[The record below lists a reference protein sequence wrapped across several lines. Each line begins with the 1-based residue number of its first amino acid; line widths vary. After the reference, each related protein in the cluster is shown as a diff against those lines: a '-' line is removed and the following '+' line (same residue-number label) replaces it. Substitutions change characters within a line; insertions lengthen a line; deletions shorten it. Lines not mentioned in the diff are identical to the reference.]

1 MINSTFVKFVT
12 TTYILILSSF
22 QISAQSKYG
31 KDEQACKENISV
43 FREYCKQKNYEDA
56 LNPWRWA
63 YENCPASYATIYKNG
78 PKIIKAQIKKYP
90 ENKNEYVDTL
100 MMIFDQR
107 IKYGFG
113 KEGYILGL
121 KGYELFFADKNRAE
135 EAYQILKTSIN
146 MDNNTSSVQAVYAY
160 MKATI
165 YLQKKGIKSKEDVLS
180 TYSIVSEIVDHNIKN
195 ESKTTKN
202 FIKYSEK
209 IEDMFTP
216 YANCED
222 IISLYTEKFQTSK
235 EDIDLLKRIEKILTE
250 KECVKNQLYLDV
262 LSVLQDVDES
272 FSYEIKLA
280 SAFFANGYFLK
291 SSNAFNKILQNYDLE
306 ENLKARTMLDYANS
320 LRMEKKYSQAISQT
334 IKALQIKPD
343 WGEAY
348 LLQGNIYVSGAK
360 SCGNDFEQTTVYWI
374 AVDCFVKAKSDDK
387 VKDIAVKLINTY
399 SKYFP
404 NKETCFFNGV
414 QSGEKYTIGCWINQT
429 TIARTID

>member
-1 MINSTFVKFVT
+1 MINYTFVKFVI
-12 TTYILILSSF
+12 TYILILSSLA
-22 QISAQSKYG
+22 ISAQSKYG
-31 KDEQACKENISV
+31 KDEQACKENVSV

-63 YENCPASYATIYKNG
+63 YTNCPASYATIYKNG

-90 ENKNEYVDTL
+90 ENKNEYIDTL

-113 KEGYILGL
+113 KEAYVLGL

-146 MDNNTSSVQAVYAY
+146 MDNKKSSVQAVYAF
-160 MKATI
+160 MKVTI
-165 YLQKKGIKSKEDVLS
+165 YLQKKGLKSKEDVLS
-180 TYSIVSEIVDHNIKN
+180 AYSIVSEIVDYNIKN
-195 ESKTTKN
+195 ESKTTNN

-222 IISLYTEKFQTSK
+222 IISLYSEKFQTSK

-250 KECVKNQLYLDV
+250 KECIKNQLYLDV
-262 LSVLQDVDES
+262 LSVLKDKDES
-272 FSYEIKLA
+272 YDYEIKLA
-280 SAFFANGYFLK
+280 SALFANGYFLK
-291 SSNAFNKILQNYDLE
+291 SSNVFNKILQNYDLE
-306 ENLKARTMLDYANS
+306 DNLKARTLLDYANS
-320 LRMEKKYSQAISQT
+320 LRLEKKYSQAINQT

-343 WGEAY
+343 LGEAY
-348 LLQGNIYVSGAK
+348 ILQGNIYVSGAK
-360 SCGNDFEQTTVYWI
+360 SCGNDFEQTTVYWL

-387 VKDIAVKLINTY
+387 VKDIAVKSINTY

-429 TIARTID
+429 TLARTID

>member
-1 MINSTFVKFVT
+1 MINSAFVKFIT
-12 TTYILILSSF
+12 IYIIILSSLAL
-22 QISAQSKYG
+22 SAQSKYG
-31 KDEQACKENISV
+31 KDEQACKENVSV

-63 YENCPASYATIYKNG
+63 YTNCPASYATIYKNG

-90 ENKNEYVDTL
+90 ENKNEYIDTL

-121 KGYELFFADKNRAE
+121 KGYELFFVDKNRAE

-160 MKATI
+160 MKAI
-165 YLQKKGIKSKEDVLS
+165 IHLQKKGIKSKEDVLS
-180 TYSIVSEIVDHNIKN
+180 AYSVVSEIVDYNIKN
-195 ESKTTKN
+195 QSKTTKN

-222 IISLYTEKFQTSK
+222 IISLYSEKFQTSK

-250 KECVKNQLYLDV
+250 KECVKNQLYLDL
-262 LSVLQDVDES
+262 LSILNDLDES
-272 FSYEIKLA
+272 YDYQIKLA
-280 SAFFANGYFLK
+280 SALFANGYFLK
-291 SSNAFNKILQNYDLE
+291 SSNIYNKILQDYDLE
-306 ENLKARTMLDYANS
+306 ENLKAKTLLDYANS

-343 WGEAY
+343 LGEAH

-360 SCGNDFEQTTVYWI
+360 SCGNDFEQTTVYWL

-414 QSGEKYTIGCWINQT
+414 QSGEKYNIGCWINKT
-429 TIARTID
+429 TLARTID

>member
-1 MINSTFVKFVT
+1 MINSAFVKFV
-12 TTYILILSSF
+12 TTYILILSSLE
-22 QISAQSKYG
+22 ISAQSKYG
-31 KDEQACKENISV
+31 KDEQACKENVSV

-63 YENCPASYATIYKNG
+63 YTNCPASYATIYKNG

-90 ENKNEYVDTL
+90 ENKNEYIDTL

-135 EAYQILKTSIN
+135 EAYQILKTSIK

-165 YLQKKGIKSKEDVLS
+165 YLQKKGKKSKEDVLS
-180 TYSIVSEIVDHNIKN
+180 TYSIVSEIVDYNIKN

-222 IISLYTEKFQTSK
+222 IISLYSEKFQISN
-235 EDIDLLKRIEKILTE
+235 EDIDLLKRIEKILNE
-250 KECVKNQLYLDV
+250 KECVKNQLYIDV
-262 LSVLQDVDES
+262 LSILQDVDES
-272 FSYEIKLA
+272 YDYEIKLA
-280 SAFFANGYFLK
+280 SALFANGYFLK
-291 SSNAFNKILQNYDLE
+291 SSNVFKKILQNYDLE
-306 ENLKARTMLDYANS
+306 ENLKAKTLLEYANS

-360 SCGNDFEQTTVYWI
+360 SCGNDFEQTTVYWL

-387 VKDIAVKLINTY
+387 VKDIAVKSINTY

-429 TIARTID
+429 TLARTVD

>member
-1 MINSTFVKFVT
+1 MINSAFVKFV
-12 TTYILILSSF
+12 TTYILILSSLK
-22 QISAQSKYG
+22 ISAQSKYG
-31 KDEQACKENISV
+31 KDEQACKENVSV

-160 MKATI
+160 MKAI
-165 YLQKKGIKSKEDVLS
+165 IHLQKKGIKSKEDVLS
-180 TYSIVSEIVDHNIKN
+180 AYSIVSEIVDYNIKN

-272 FSYEIKLA
+272 YDYEIKLA
-280 SAFFANGYFLK
+280 SALFANGYFLK
-291 SSNAFNKILQNYDLE
+291 SSNAFNKILQDYDLE
-306 ENLKARTMLDYANS
+306 ENLKAKTLLDYANS

-387 VKDIAVKLINTY
+387 VKDIAVKSINTY

-414 QSGEKYTIGCWINQT
+414 QSGEKYNIGCWINQT
-429 TIARTID
+429 TLARTID

>member
-1 MINSTFVKFVT
+1 MINSAFVKFVT
-12 TTYILILSSF
+12 IYIIILSSLAL
-22 QISAQSKYG
+22 SAQSKYG
-31 KDEQACKENISV
+31 KDEQACKENVSV

-63 YENCPASYATIYKNG
+63 YTNCPASYATIYKNG

-90 ENKNEYVDTL
+90 ENKNEYIDTL

-121 KGYELFFADKNRAE
+121 KGYELFFVDKNRAE

-160 MKATI
+160 MKAI
-165 YLQKKGIKSKEDVLS
+165 IHLQKKGIKSKEDVLS
-180 TYSIVSEIVDHNIKN
+180 AYSIVSEIVDYNIKN
-195 ESKTTKN
+195 QSKTTKN

-222 IISLYTEKFQTSK
+222 IISLYSEKFQTSK

-250 KECVKNQLYLDV
+250 KECVKNQLYLDL
-262 LSVLQDVDES
+262 LSILKDLDES
-272 FSYEIKLA
+272 YDYQIKLA
-280 SAFFANGYFLK
+280 SALFANGYFLK
-291 SSNAFNKILQNYDLE
+291 SSNIYNKILQDYDLE
-306 ENLKARTMLDYANS
+306 ENLNVRILLDYANS

-343 WGEAY
+343 LGEAH

-360 SCGNDFEQTTVYWI
+360 SCGNDFEQTTVYWL

-414 QSGEKYTIGCWINQT
+414 QSGEKYNIGCWINKT
-429 TIARTID
+429 TLARTID

>member
-1 MINSTFVKFVT
+1 MINSAFVKFVT
-12 TTYILILSSF
+12 TYIIILSSLE
-22 QISAQSKYG
+22 ISAQSKYG
-31 KDEQACKENISV
+31 KDEQACKENVSV

-63 YENCPASYATIYKNG
+63 YTNCPASYATIYKNG

-90 ENKNEYVDTL
+90 ENKNEYIDTL

-121 KGYELFFADKNRAE
+121 KGYELFFVDKNRAE

-165 YLQKKGIKSKEDVLS
+165 HLQKKGIKSKEDVLS
-180 TYSIVSEIVDHNIKN
+180 TYSVVSEIVDYNIKN
-195 ESKTTKN
+195 KSKTTKN

-222 IISLYTEKFQTSK
+222 IISLYSEKFQNSK
-235 EDIDLLKRIEKILTE
+235 EDIDLLKRIEKILNE

-262 LSVLQDVDES
+262 LSILQDLDES
-272 FSYEIKLA
+272 YDYEIKLA
-280 SAFFANGYFLK
+280 STLFANGYFLK
-291 SSNAFNKILQNYDLE
+291 SSNVFKKILQNYDLE
-306 ENLKARTMLDYANS
+306 ENLKAKTLLDYANS

-360 SCGNDFEQTTVYWI
+360 SCGNDFEQTTVYWL

-387 VKDIAVKLINTY
+387 VKDIAVKSINTY

-429 TIARTID
+429 TLARTID

>member
-1 MINSTFVKFVT
+1 MINSAFVKFIT
-12 TTYILILSSF
+12 IYIIILSSLAL
-22 QISAQSKYG
+22 SAQSKYG
-31 KDEQACKENISV
+31 KDEQACKENVSV

-63 YENCPASYATIYKNG
+63 YTNCPASYATIYKNG

-90 ENKNEYVDTL
+90 ENKNEYIDTL

-121 KGYELFFADKNRAE
+121 KGYELFFVDKNRAE

-160 MKATI
+160 MKAI
-165 YLQKKGIKSKEDVLS
+165 IHLQKKGIKSKEDVLS
-180 TYSIVSEIVDHNIKN
+180 AYSIVSEIVDYNIKN
-195 ESKTTKN
+195 QSKTTKN

-222 IISLYTEKFQTSK
+222 IISLYSEKFQTSK

-250 KECVKNQLYLDV
+250 KECVKNQLYLDL
-262 LSVLQDVDES
+262 LSILKDLDES
-272 FSYEIKLA
+272 YDYQIKLA
-280 SAFFANGYFLK
+280 SALFANGYFLK
-291 SSNAFNKILQNYDLE
+291 SSNIYNKILQDYDLE
-306 ENLKARTMLDYANS
+306 ENLKAKTLLDYANS

-343 WGEAY
+343 LGEAH

-360 SCGNDFEQTTVYWI
+360 SCGNDFEQTTVYWL

-414 QSGEKYTIGCWINQT
+414 QSGEKYNIGCWINKT
-429 TIARTID
+429 TLARTID

>member
-1 MINSTFVKFVT
+1 MINYTFVKFVI
-12 TTYILILSSF
+12 TYILILSSLA
-22 QISAQSKYG
+22 ISAQSKYG
-31 KDEQACKENISV
+31 KDEQACKENVSV

-63 YENCPASYATIYKNG
+63 YTNCPASYATIYKNG

-113 KEGYILGL
+113 KEGYVLGL

-160 MKATI
+160 IKATI

-180 TYSIVSEIVDHNIKN
+180 TYSIVSEIVDYNIKN

-222 IISLYTEKFQTSK
+222 IISLYIEKFQSSK

-272 FSYEIKLA
+272 PSYKIKLA
-280 SAFFANGYFLK
+280 SALFANGYFLK
-291 SSNAFNKILQNYDLE
+291 SSNVFKKILQNYDLE
-306 ENLKARTMLDYANS
+306 ENLKARTLLDYANS

-360 SCGNDFEQTTVYWI
+360 LCGNDFEQTTVYWL
-374 AVDCFVKAKSDDK
+374 AVDCFIKAKSDDK
-387 VKDIAVKLINTY
+387 VKDIAVKSINTY

-429 TIARTID
+429 TLARTID

>member
-1 MINSTFVKFVT
+1 MINYTFVKFVI
-12 TTYILILSSF
+12 TYILILSSLA
-22 QISAQSKYG
+22 ISAQSKYG
-31 KDEQACKENISV
+31 KDEQACKENVSV

-63 YENCPASYATIYKNG
+63 YTNCPASYATIYKNG

-90 ENKNEYVDTL
+90 ENKNEYIDTL

-113 KEGYILGL
+113 KEGYVLGL

-146 MDNNTSSVQAVYAY
+146 MDNKKSSVQAVYAF
-160 MKATI
+160 MKVTI
-165 YLQKKGIKSKEDVLS
+165 YLQKKGLKSKEDVLS
-180 TYSIVSEIVDHNIKN
+180 AYSIVSEIVDYNIKN

-222 IISLYTEKFQTSK
+222 IISLYSEKFQTSK
-235 EDIDLLKRIEKILTE
+235 DDVDLLKRIEKILTE
-250 KECVKNQLYLDV
+250 KECVKNQFYLDV

-272 FSYEIKLA
+272 YNYEIKLA
-280 SAFFANGYFLK
+280 SALFANGYFVK
-291 SSNAFNKILQNYDLE
+291 SSNVFKKILQNYDLE
-306 ENLKARTMLDYANS
+306 ENLKARTLLDYANS
-320 LRMEKKYSQAISQT
+320 LRMEKKYSQAITQT

-360 SCGNDFEQTTVYWI
+360 LCGNDFEQTTVYWL

-387 VKDIAVKLINTY
+387 VKDIAVKSINTY

-414 QSGEKYTIGCWINQT
+414 QSGEKYTIGCWISQT
-429 TIARTID
+429 TLVRTVD

>member
-1 MINSTFVKFVT
+1 MINYTFVKFVI
-12 TTYILILSSF
+12 TYILILSSLA
-22 QISAQSKYG
+22 ISAQSKYG
-31 KDEQACKENISV
+31 KDEQACKENVSV

-63 YENCPASYATIYKNG
+63 YTNCPASYATIYKNG

-90 ENKNEYVDTL
+90 ENKNEYIDTL

-113 KEGYILGL
+113 KEGYVLGL

-146 MDNNTSSVQAVYAY
+146 MDNKKSSVQAVYAY
-160 MKATI
+160 MKVTI
-165 YLQKKGIKSKEDVLS
+165 YLQKKGLKSKEDVLS
-180 TYSIVSEIVDHNIKN
+180 AYSIVSEIVDYNIKN

-222 IISLYTEKFQTSK
+222 IISLYSEKFQTSK
-235 EDIDLLKRIEKILTE
+235 DDVDLLKRIEKILTE
-250 KECVKNQLYLDV
+250 KECVKNQFYLDV

-272 FSYEIKLA
+272 YNYEIKLA
-280 SAFFANGYFLK
+280 SALFANGYFVK
-291 SSNAFNKILQNYDLE
+291 SSNVFKKILQNYDLE
-306 ENLKARTMLDYANS
+306 ENLKVRTLLDYANS
-320 LRMEKKYSQAISQT
+320 LRMEKKYSQAITQT

-348 LLQGNIYVSGAK
+348 LLLGNIYVSGAK
-360 SCGNDFEQTTVYWI
+360 LCGNDFEQTTVYWL

-387 VKDIAVKLINTY
+387 VKDIAVKSINTY

-429 TIARTID
+429 TLVRTVD

>member
-1 MINSTFVKFVT
+1 MINSAFVKFVI
-12 TTYILILSSF
+12 TYILILSSLA
-22 QISAQSKYG
+22 ISAQSKYG
-31 KDEQACKENISV
+31 KDEQACKENVSV

-63 YENCPASYATIYKNG
+63 YTNCPASYATIYKNG

-90 ENKNEYVDTL
+90 ENKNEYIDTL

-180 TYSIVSEIVDHNIKN
+180 AYSIVSEIVDYNIKN

-222 IISLYTEKFQTSK
+222 IISLYSEKFQNSK
-235 EDIDLLKRIEKILTE
+235 EDIDLLKRIEKILIE

-272 FSYEIKLA
+272 SNYKIKLA
-280 SAFFANGYFLK
+280 SALFANGYFLK
-291 SSNAFNKILQNYDLE
+291 SSNVFKKILQNYDLE
-306 ENLKARTMLDYANS
+306 ENLKARTLLDYANS

-360 SCGNDFEQTTVYWI
+360 SCGNDFEQTTVYWL

-387 VKDIAVKLINTY
+387 VKDIAVKSINTY

-429 TIARTID
+429 TLARTID

>member
-1 MINSTFVKFVT
+1 MINSAFVKFVT
-12 TTYILILSSF
+12 IYIIILSSLA
-22 QISAQSKYG
+22 ISAQSKYG
-31 KDEQACKENISV
+31 KDEQACKENVSV

-63 YENCPASYATIYKNG
+63 YTNCPASYATIYKNG

-90 ENKNEYVDTL
+90 ENKNEYIDTL

-113 KEGYILGL
+113 KQGYILGL
-121 KGYELFFADKNRAE
+121 KGYELFFVDKNRAE

-160 MKATI
+160 MKAI
-165 YLQKKGIKSKEDVLS
+165 IHLQKKGIKSKEDVLS
-180 TYSIVSEIVDHNIKN
+180 AYSIVSEIVDYNIKN
-195 ESKTTKN
+195 QSKTTKN

-222 IISLYTEKFQTSK
+222 IISLYSEKFQNSK
-235 EDIDLLKRIEKILTE
+235 EDIDLLKRIEKILAE
-250 KECVKNQLYLDV
+250 KECVKNQLYLDL
-262 LSVLQDVDES
+262 LSILKDLDES
-272 FSYEIKLA
+272 YDYQIKLA
-280 SAFFANGYFLK
+280 SALFANGYFLK
-291 SSNAFNKILQNYDLE
+291 SSNIYNKILQDYDLE
-306 ENLKARTMLDYANS
+306 ENLKAKTLLDYANS

-343 WGEAY
+343 LGEAH

-360 SCGNDFEQTTVYWI
+360 SCGNDFEQTTVYWL

-414 QSGEKYTIGCWINQT
+414 QSGEKYNIGCWINKT
-429 TIARTID
+429 TLARTID

>member
-1 MINSTFVKFVT
+1 MINSTFFVKFVIT
-12 TTYILILSSF
+12 IYILILSSLE
-22 QISAQSKYG
+22 ISAQSKYG
-31 KDEQACKENISV
+31 NDEQACKENISV

-180 TYSIVSEIVDHNIKN
+180 TYSIVSEIVDYNIKN

-222 IISLYTEKFQTSK
+222 IITLYSEKFQTSK

-250 KECVKNQLYLDV
+250 KECVKNKLYLDV
-262 LSVLQDVDES
+262 LSVLQDIDES
-272 FSYEIKLA
+272 YDYEIKLA
-280 SAFFANGYFLK
+280 SALFANGHFLK
-291 SSNAFNKILQNYDLE
+291 SSNTFNKILQNYDLE

-348 LLQGNIYVSGAK
+348 L
-360 SCGNDFEQTTVYWI
+360 
-374 AVDCFVKAKSDDK
+374 
-387 VKDIAVKLINTY
+387 
-399 SKYFP
+399 
-404 NKETCFFNGV
+404 
-414 QSGEKYTIGCWINQT
+414 
-429 TIARTID
+429 

>member
-1 MINSTFVKFVT
+1 MINSAFVKFVIT
-12 TTYILILSSF
+12 NILILFSLS
-22 QISAQSKYG
+22 ISAQSKYG
-31 KDEQACKENISV
+31 IDEQACKENVSV

-63 YENCPASYATIYKNG
+63 YTNCPASYATIYKNG

-90 ENKNEYVDTL
+90 ESKNEYIDTL

-121 KGYELFFADKNRAE
+121 KGYDLFFTDKNRAE

-146 MDNNTSSVQAVYAY
+146 MDNNKSSVQAVYAY

-180 TYSIVSEIVDHNIKN
+180 AYSIVSEIVDYNIKN

-222 IISLYTEKFQTSK
+222 IISLYSEKFQTSK
-235 EDIDLLKRIEKILTE
+235 EDIDFLKRIEKILIE
-250 KECVKNQLYLDV
+250 KECVKNKLYLDV

-272 FSYEIKLA
+272 YNYEVKLA
-280 SAFFANGYFLK
+280 SALFANGYFLK
-291 SSNAFNKILQNYDLE
+291 SSNVFKKILQNYDLE
-306 ENLKARTMLDYANS
+306 ENLKARTLLDYANS

-360 SCGNDFEQTTVYWI
+360 SCGNDFEQTTVYWL
-374 AVDCFVKAKSDDK
+374 AVDCFVKAKLDDK
-387 VKDIAVKLINTY
+387 VKDIAVKSINTY

-429 TIARTID
+429 TLARTID

>member
-1 MINSTFVKFVT
+1 MINSAFVKFVT
-12 TTYILILSSF
+12 TYIIILSSLE
-22 QISAQSKYG
+22 ISAQSKYG
-31 KDEQACKENISV
+31 KDEQACKENVSV

-63 YENCPASYATIYKNG
+63 YTNCPASYATIYKNG

-146 MDNNTSSVQAVYAY
+146 MDNNMSSVQAVYAY
-160 MKATI
+160 MKAI
-165 YLQKKGIKSKEDVLS
+165 IHLQKKGIKSKEDVLS
-180 TYSIVSEIVDHNIKN
+180 TYSVVSEIVDYNIKN
-195 ESKTTKN
+195 KSKTTKN

-209 IEDMFTP
+209 IENMFTP

-222 IISLYTEKFQTSK
+222 IISLYSEKFQNSK
-235 EDIDLLKRIEKILTE
+235 EDIDLLKRIEKILNE

-262 LSVLQDVDES
+262 LSILQDLDES
-272 FSYEIKLA
+272 YDYKIKLA
-280 SAFFANGYFLK
+280 SALFTNGYFLK
-291 SSNAFNKILQNYDLE
+291 SSNVFKKILQNYDLE
-306 ENLKARTMLDYANS
+306 ENLKAKTLLDYANS

-360 SCGNDFEQTTVYWI
+360 SCGNDFEQTTVYWL

-387 VKDIAVKLINTY
+387 VKDIAVKSINTY

-414 QSGEKYTIGCWINQT
+414 QSGENIL
-429 TIARTID
+429 

>member
-22 QISAQSKYG
+22 EISAQSKYG

-387 VKDIAVKLINTY
+387 VKDIAVKSINTY

-414 QSGEKYTIGCWINQT
+414 QSGEKYNIGCWINQT
-429 TIARTID
+429 TLARTID

>member
-1 MINSTFVKFVT
+1 MINSAFVKFV
-12 TTYILILSSF
+12 TTYILILSSLE
-22 QISAQSKYG
+22 ISAQSKYG
-31 KDEQACKENISV
+31 KDEQACKENVSV

-63 YENCPASYATIYKNG
+63 YTNCPASYATIYKNG
-78 PKIIKAQIKKYP
+78 PKIIKAQIIKYP
-90 ENKNEYVDTL
+90 ENKNEYIDTL

-135 EAYQILKTSIN
+135 EAYQILKTSIK

-165 YLQKKGIKSKEDVLS
+165 YLQKKGKKSKEDVLS
-180 TYSIVSEIVDHNIKN
+180 TYSIVSEIVDYNIKN

-222 IISLYTEKFQTSK
+222 IISLYSEKFQISN
-235 EDIDLLKRIEKILTE
+235 EDIDLLKRIEKILNE
-250 KECVKNQLYLDV
+250 KECVKNQLYIDV
-262 LSVLQDVDES
+262 LSILQDVDES
-272 FSYEIKLA
+272 YDYEIKLA
-280 SAFFANGYFLK
+280 SALFANGYFLK
-291 SSNAFNKILQNYDLE
+291 SSNVFKKILQNYDLE
-306 ENLKARTMLDYANS
+306 ENLKAKTLLDYANS

-360 SCGNDFEQTTVYWI
+360 SCGNDFEQTTVYWL
-374 AVDCFVKAKSDDK
+374 AVDCFVKAISDDK
-387 VKDIAVKLINTY
+387 VKDIAVKSINTY

-429 TIARTID
+429 TLARTVD

>member
-1 MINSTFVKFVT
+1 MINFAFVKFVI
-12 TTYILILSSF
+12 TYVLILSSLE
-22 QISAQSKYG
+22 ISAQSKYG
-31 KDEQACKENISV
+31 KDEQACKENVSV

-63 YENCPASYATIYKNG
+63 YTNCPASYATIYKNG

-90 ENKNEYVDTL
+90 ENKNEYVNTL

-180 TYSIVSEIVDHNIKN
+180 TYSIVSEIVDYNIKN

-222 IISLYTEKFQTSK
+222 IISLYSEKVQTSK
-235 EDIDLLKRIEKILTE
+235 EDIDLLKRIERILTE

-272 FSYEIKLA
+272 YDYEIKLA
-280 SAFFANGYFLK
+280 TALFVNGYFLK
-291 SSNAFNKILQNYDLE
+291 SSNAFKKILQNYDLE
-306 ENLKARTMLDYANS
+306 ENLKARTLIDYANS

-360 SCGNDFEQTTVYWI
+360 SCGNDFEQTTVYWL
-374 AVDCFVKAKSDDK
+374 AVDCFVKAKLDDK

-429 TIARTID
+429 TLARTVD

>member
-1 MINSTFVKFVT
+1 MINSAFVKFVT
-12 TTYILILSSF
+12 TYIIILSSLE
-22 QISAQSKYG
+22 ISAQSKYG
-31 KDEQACKENISV
+31 KDEQACKENVSV

-63 YENCPASYATIYKNG
+63 YTNCPASYATIYKNG

-90 ENKNEYVDTL
+90 ENKNEYIDTL

-113 KEGYILGL
+113 REGYILGL
-121 KGYELFFADKNRAE
+121 KGYELFFVDKNRAE

-146 MDNNTSSVQAVYAY
+146 MDNNMSSVQAVYAY
-160 MKATI
+160 MKAI
-165 YLQKKGIKSKEDVLS
+165 IHLQKKGIKSKEDVMS
-180 TYSIVSEIVDHNIKN
+180 TYSVVSEIVDYNIKN
-195 ESKTTKN
+195 KSKTTKN

-222 IISLYTEKFQTSK
+222 IISLYSEKFQNSK
-235 EDIDLLKRIEKILTE
+235 EDIDLLKRIEKILNE

-262 LSVLQDVDES
+262 LSILQDVNES
-272 FSYEIKLA
+272 YDYEIKLA
-280 SAFFANGYFLK
+280 SALFANGYFLK
-291 SSNAFNKILQNYDLE
+291 SSNVFKKILQNYDLE
-306 ENLKARTMLDYANS
+306 ENLKAKTLLDYANS

-348 LLQGNIYVSGAK
+348 LLQGNIYISGAK
-360 SCGNDFEQTTVYWI
+360 SCGNDFEQTTVYWL

-387 VKDIAVKLINTY
+387 VKDIAVKSINTY

-429 TIARTID
+429 TLARTVD

>member
-1 MINSTFVKFVT
+1 MINSAFVKFVT
-12 TTYILILSSF
+12 TYIIILSSLE
-22 QISAQSKYG
+22 ISAQSKYG
-31 KDEQACKENISV
+31 KDEQACKENVSV

-63 YENCPASYATIYKNG
+63 YTNCPASYATIYKNG

-90 ENKNEYVDTL
+90 ENKNEYIDTL

-121 KGYELFFADKNRAE
+121 KGYELFFVDKNRAE

-160 MKATI
+160 MKAI
-165 YLQKKGIKSKEDVLS
+165 IHLQKKGIKSKEDVLS
-180 TYSIVSEIVDHNIKN
+180 TYSVISEIVDYNIKN
-195 ESKTTKN
+195 KSKTTKN

-222 IISLYTEKFQTSK
+222 IISLYSEKFQNSK
-235 EDIDLLKRIEKILTE
+235 EDIDLLKRIEKILNE

-262 LSVLQDVDES
+262 LSILQDVDES
-272 FSYEIKLA
+272 YDYKIKLA
-280 SAFFANGYFLK
+280 SALFANGYFLK
-291 SSNAFNKILQNYDLE
+291 SSNVFKKILQNYDLE
-306 ENLKARTMLDYANS
+306 ENLKAKTLLDYANS

-360 SCGNDFEQTTVYWI
+360 SCGNDFEQTTVYWL

-387 VKDIAVKLINTY
+387 VKDIAVKSINTY

-429 TIARTID
+429 TLARTVD

>member
-1 MINSTFVKFVT
+1 MINSAFVKFVT
-12 TTYILILSSF
+12 TYIIILSSLE
-22 QISAQSKYG
+22 ISAQSKYG
-31 KDEQACKENISV
+31 KDEQACKENVSV

-63 YENCPASYATIYKNG
+63 YTNCPASYATIYKNG

-90 ENKNEYVDTL
+90 ENKNEYIDTL

-113 KEGYILGL
+113 REGYILGL
-121 KGYELFFADKNRAE
+121 KGYELFFVDKNRAE

-146 MDNNTSSVQAVYAY
+146 MDNNMSSVQAVYAY
-160 MKATI
+160 MKAI
-165 YLQKKGIKSKEDVLS
+165 IHLQKKGIKSKEDVMS
-180 TYSIVSEIVDHNIKN
+180 TYSVVSEIVDYNIKN
-195 ESKTTKN
+195 KSKTTKN

-222 IISLYTEKFQTSK
+222 IISLYSEKFQNSK
-235 EDIDLLKRIEKILTE
+235 EDIDLLKRIEKILNE

-262 LSVLQDVDES
+262 LSILQDVNES
-272 FSYEIKLA
+272 YDYEIKLA
-280 SAFFANGYFLK
+280 STLFANGYFLK
-291 SSNAFNKILQNYDLE
+291 SSNVFKKILQNYDLE
-306 ENLKARTMLDYANS
+306 ENLKAKTLLDYANS

-348 LLQGNIYVSGAK
+348 LLQGNIYISGAK
-360 SCGNDFEQTTVYWI
+360 SCGNDFEQTTVYWL

-387 VKDIAVKLINTY
+387 VKDIAVKSINTY

-429 TIARTID
+429 TLARTVD

>member
-12 TTYILILSSF
+12 TAYILILSSF
-22 QISAQSKYG
+22 EISAQSKYG

-180 TYSIVSEIVDHNIKN
+180 TYSIVSEIVDYNIKN

-291 SSNAFNKILQNYDLE
+291 SSIAFNKILQNYDLE

-387 VKDIAVKLINTY
+387 VKDIAVKSINTY

-429 TIARTID
+429 TLARTID

>member
-22 QISAQSKYG
+22 EISAQSKYG

-180 TYSIVSEIVDHNIKN
+180 TYSIVSEIVDYNIKN

-387 VKDIAVKLINTY
+387 VKDIAVKSINTY

-429 TIARTID
+429 TLARTID

>member
-22 QISAQSKYG
+22 EISAQSKYG

-63 YENCPASYATIYKNG
+63 YTNCPASYATIYKNG

-180 TYSIVSEIVDHNIKN
+180 TYSIVSEIVDYNIKN

-387 VKDIAVKLINTY
+387 VKDIAVKSINTY

-429 TIARTID
+429 TLARTID

>member
-1 MINSTFVKFVT
+1 MINSAFVKFVT
-12 TTYILILSSF
+12 TYIIILSSLE
-22 QISAQSKYG
+22 ISAQSKYG
-31 KDEQACKENISV
+31 KDEQACKENVSV

-63 YENCPASYATIYKNG
+63 YTNCPASYATIYKNG

-90 ENKNEYVDTL
+90 ENKNEYIDTL

-113 KEGYILGL
+113 REGYILGL
-121 KGYELFFADKNRAE
+121 KGYELFFVDKNRAE

-146 MDNNTSSVQAVYAY
+146 MDNNMSSVQAVYAY
-160 MKATI
+160 MKAI
-165 YLQKKGIKSKEDVLS
+165 IHLQKKGIKSKEDVMS
-180 TYSIVSEIVDHNIKN
+180 TYSVVSEIVDYNIKN
-195 ESKTTKN
+195 KSKTTKN

-222 IISLYTEKFQTSK
+222 IISLYSEKFQNSK
-235 EDIDLLKRIEKILTE
+235 EDIDLLKRIEKILNE

-262 LSVLQDVDES
+262 LSILQDVDES
-272 FSYEIKLA
+272 YDYEIKLA
-280 SAFFANGYFLK
+280 SALFANGYFLK
-291 SSNAFNKILQNYDLE
+291 SSNVFKKILQNYDLE
-306 ENLKARTMLDYANS
+306 ENLKAKTLLDYANS

-348 LLQGNIYVSGAK
+348 LLQGNIYISGAK
-360 SCGNDFEQTTVYWI
+360 SCGNDFEQTTVYWL

-387 VKDIAVKLINTY
+387 VKDIAVKSINTY

-429 TIARTID
+429 TLARTVD

>member
-1 MINSTFVKFVT
+1 MINSAFVKFVI
-12 TTYILILSSF
+12 TYVLILSSF
-22 QISAQSKYG
+22 DIIAQSKYG
-31 KDEQACKENISV
+31 KDEQACKENVSV

-63 YENCPASYATIYKNG
+63 YTNCPASYATIYKNG

-90 ENKNEYVDTL
+90 ENKNEYIDTL

-135 EAYQILKTSIN
+135 EAYQILKTSIK
-146 MDNNTSSVQAVYAY
+146 MDNNKSSVQAVYAY
-160 MKATI
+160 LKVTI

-180 TYSIVSEIVDHNIKN
+180 TYSIVSEIVDYNIKN

-222 IISLYTEKFQTSK
+222 IISLYSEKFQISN
-235 EDIDLLKRIEKILTE
+235 EDIDLLKRIEKILNE
-250 KECVKNQLYLDV
+250 KECVNNQLYIDV
-262 LSVLQDVDES
+262 LSILQDVDES
-272 FSYEIKLA
+272 YDYEIKLA
-280 SAFFANGYFLK
+280 SALFANGYFLK
-291 SSNAFNKILQNYDLE
+291 SSNVFKKILQNYDLE
-306 ENLKARTMLDYANS
+306 ENLKAKTLLDYANS

-343 WGEAY
+343 LGEAH

-360 SCGNDFEQTTVYWI
+360 SCGNDFEQTTVYWL

-414 QSGEKYTIGCWINQT
+414 QSGEKYNIGCWINKT
-429 TIARTID
+429 TLARTID

>member
-1 MINSTFVKFVT
+1 MINSAFVKFVT
-12 TTYILILSSF
+12 IYIIILSSLAL
-22 QISAQSKYG
+22 SAQSKYG
-31 KDEQACKENISV
+31 KDEQACKENVSV

-63 YENCPASYATIYKNG
+63 YTNCPASYATIYKNG

-90 ENKNEYVDTL
+90 ENKNEYIDTL

-121 KGYELFFADKNRAE
+121 KGYELFFTDKNRAE
-135 EAYQILKTSIN
+135 EAYQILKTSIS

-160 MKATI
+160 MKAI
-165 YLQKKGIKSKEDVLS
+165 IHLQKKGIKSKEDVLS
-180 TYSIVSEIVDHNIKN
+180 AYSIVSEIVDYNIKN
-195 ESKTTKN
+195 QSKTTKN

-222 IISLYTEKFQTSK
+222 IISLYSEKFQNSK
-235 EDIDLLKRIEKILTE
+235 EDIDLLKRIEKILNQ

-262 LSVLQDVDES
+262 LSILKDLDES
-272 FSYEIKLA
+272 YDYQIKLA
-280 SAFFANGYFLK
+280 SALFANGYFLK
-291 SSNAFNKILQNYDLE
+291 SSNIYNKILQNNDLE
-306 ENLKARTMLDYANS
+306 ENLKAKTLLDYANS

-343 WGEAY
+343 LGEAH

-360 SCGNDFEQTTVYWI
+360 SCGNDFEQTTVYWL

-387 VKDIAVKLINTY
+387 VKDIAVKSINTY

-414 QSGEKYTIGCWINQT
+414 QSGEKYNIGCWINKT
-429 TIARTID
+429 TLARTID

>member
-1 MINSTFVKFVT
+1 MINSAFVKFV
-12 TTYILILSSF
+12 TTYILILSSLE
-22 QISAQSKYG
+22 ISAQSKYG
-31 KDEQACKENISV
+31 KDEQACKENVSV

-63 YENCPASYATIYKNG
+63 YTNCPASYATIYKNG

-90 ENKNEYVDTL
+90 ENKNEYIDTL

-135 EAYQILKTSIN
+135 EAYQILKTSIK

-180 TYSIVSEIVDHNIKN
+180 TYSIVSEIVDYNIKN

-222 IISLYTEKFQTSK
+222 IISLYSEKFQISN
-235 EDIDLLKRIEKILTE
+235 EDIDLLKRIEKILNE
-250 KECVKNQLYLDV
+250 KECVKNQLYIDV
-262 LSVLQDVDES
+262 LSILQDVDES
-272 FSYEIKLA
+272 YDYEIKLA
-280 SAFFANGYFLK
+280 SALFANGYFLK
-291 SSNAFNKILQNYDLE
+291 SSNVFKKILQNYDLE
-306 ENLKARTMLDYANS
+306 ENLKAKTLLDYANS

-360 SCGNDFEQTTVYWI
+360 SCGNDFEQTTVYWL

-387 VKDIAVKLINTY
+387 VKDIAVKSINTY

-429 TIARTID
+429 TLARTVD

>member
-22 QISAQSKYG
+22 EISAQSKYG

-78 PKIIKAQIKKYP
+78 PKIIKDQIKKYP
-90 ENKNEYVDTL
+90 ENKNEYIDTL

-360 SCGNDFEQTTVYWI
+360 SCGNDFEQTTVYWL
-374 AVDCFVKAKSDDK
+374 AVDCFVKAKSDEK
-387 VKDIAVKLINTY
+387 LKDIAVKSINTY

-429 TIARTID
+429 TLARTID

>member
-1 MINSTFVKFVT
+1 MINSAFVKFIT
-12 TTYILILSSF
+12 IYIIILSSLAL
-22 QISAQSKYG
+22 SAQSKYG
-31 KDEQACKENISV
+31 KDEQACKENVSV

-63 YENCPASYATIYKNG
+63 YTNCPASYATIYKNG

-90 ENKNEYVDTL
+90 ENKNEYIDTL

-121 KGYELFFADKNRAE
+121 KGYELFFTDKNRAD

-160 MKATI
+160 MKVTI
-165 YLQKKGIKSKEDVLS
+165 YLQKKGVKSKEDVLS
-180 TYSIVSEIVDHNIKN
+180 AYSIVSEIVDYNIKN

-222 IISLYTEKFQTSK
+222 IISLYSEKFQTSK

-250 KECVKNQLYLDV
+250 KECIKNQLYLDV
-262 LSVLQDVDES
+262 LSVLQDIDES
-272 FSYEIKLA
+272 YDYEIKLA
-280 SAFFANGYFLK
+280 SALFANGYFLK
-291 SSNAFNKILQNYDLE
+291 SSNVFREILQNYELE
-306 ENLKARTMLDYANS
+306 ENLKAKTLLDYANS

-387 VKDIAVKLINTY
+387 VKDIAVKSINTY

-414 QSGEKYTIGCWINQT
+414 QSGEKYTIGCWINKT
-429 TIARTID
+429 TLARTID

>member
-1 MINSTFVKFVT
+1 MINSAFVKFVI
-12 TTYILILSSF
+12 TYVLILSSF
-22 QISAQSKYG
+22 DIIAQSKYG
-31 KDEQACKENISV
+31 KDEQACKENVSV

-63 YENCPASYATIYKNG
+63 YTNCPASYATIYKNG
-78 PKIIKAQIKKYP
+78 PKIIKAQIIKYP
-90 ENKNEYVDTL
+90 ENKNEYIDTL

-135 EAYQILKTSIN
+135 EAYQILKTSIK
-146 MDNNTSSVQAVYAY
+146 MDNNKSSVQAVYAY
-160 MKATI
+160 MKVTI

-180 TYSIVSEIVDHNIKN
+180 TYSIVSEIVDYNIKN

-222 IISLYTEKFQTSK
+222 IISLYSEKFQISN
-235 EDIDLLKRIEKILTE
+235 EDIDLLKRIEKILNE
-250 KECVKNQLYLDV
+250 KECVKNQLYIDV
-262 LSVLQDVDES
+262 LSILQDVDES
-272 FSYEIKLA
+272 YDYEIKLA
-280 SAFFANGYFLK
+280 SALFANGYFLK
-291 SSNAFNKILQNYDLE
+291 SSNVFKKILQNYDLE
-306 ENLKARTMLDYANS
+306 ENLKAKTLLDYANS

-360 SCGNDFEQTTVYWI
+360 SCGNDFEQTTVYWL

-387 VKDIAVKLINTY
+387 VKDIAVKSINTY

-429 TIARTID
+429 TLARTVD